1 MGSAIFNVL
10 PTTMCDTDKVV
21 RTPIDYLANALMEL
35 GLAPGDEMTGTYG
48 GTVNHVVHPHPVTW
62 T

>member
-1 MGSAIFNVL
+1 
-10 PTTMCDTDKVV
+10 MCDTDKVV

-35 GLAPGDEMTGTYG
+35 GLALGDEMTGTYG
-48 GTVNHVVHPHPVTW
+48 GTVNHVVHPHPVMW